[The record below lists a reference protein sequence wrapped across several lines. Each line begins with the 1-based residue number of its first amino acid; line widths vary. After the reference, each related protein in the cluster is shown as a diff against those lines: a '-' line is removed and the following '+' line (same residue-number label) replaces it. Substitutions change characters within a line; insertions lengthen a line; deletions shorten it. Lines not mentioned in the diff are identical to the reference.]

1 MVSINQFQAEV
12 RNIRA
17 LPGLREAIDVND
29 HLKRTWA
36 ALGVVCLAA
45 ALTVPSA
52 SAAAPPQAPAQAP
65 QIVPKPVSATVGHG
79 RFELTRS
86 TRIVARSTGATSVAR
101 VLAADLG
108 PATGQRFGVSHG
120 RARVGDI
127 QLVLGTPSALA
138 ADRLHEG
145 YLLSVTSHG
154 VTLEATTSHGLFD
167 GVQTIL
173 QLLPP
178 WIAGRTAL
186 PGPWTMPAVTVT
198 DYPRYQYRGVM
209 LDIGR
214 HFEPPSAVKKLIDI
228 ASAYKVNTLHLHV
241 SDDQGFRIVINGF
254 PRLTKIG
261 SQGSACAT
269 NCTTPDPGGYWTQA
283 QYKDVVAYA
292 AAHFMTVVPEV
303 DTPGH
308 NNAIIMSEYN
318 DTGNHLLNGHPQDIN
333 CSSNKPPKWDYTWDV
348 GYSALC
354 PESANTWTLISTIV
368 KQLSA
373 MSSSRYYDLGGDEV
387 HTITAAQYAALVNR
401 ESGIV
406 KADGK
411 TPMGWADGYATVAGT
426 TPPAGSVGE
435 AWEPGGTDAVQA
447 VQKGMKVVMA
457 PADHT
462 YLDQSYPAPD
472 KSGLGLGWACGGCD
486 LNVNYNWDPAGV
498 TPGVTDKNV
507 IGVEGAEWS
516 ETLPNFTD
524 AEYLL
529 LPRLLAVAEIAWS
542 PRAARTGTTSAAFQD
557 FATRVAAQGP
567 RFQSAGYNF
576 FTTSQVP
583 WRLDLTAGR
592 PKVQHGGVSGTLAVL
607 AAPGVPVSA
616 LTATINWGDGSTTAG
631 TVAGTAATNRTVNG
645 LYSITGA
652 HTYSHRGSH
661 HVTITVT
668 KANGPTVVL
677 HLTV

>member
-1 MVSINQFQAEV
+1 VKNHS
-12 RNIRA
+12 R
-17 LPGLREAIDVND
+17 
-29 HLKRTWA
+29 RTRA
-36 ALGVVCLAA
+36 ALGAVCLAA
-45 ALTVPSA
+45 ALTVPLSSQA
-52 SAAAPPQAPAQAP
+52 QAAPAAAVPS
-65 QIVPKPVSATVGHG
+65 IVPKPVSATAGHG

-86 TRIVARSTGATSVAR
+86 TRIVAGSNAATPVAQ
-101 VLAADLG
+101 VLAADLA
-108 PATGQRFGVSHG
+108 PATGQRFGITRG
-120 RARVGDI
+120 RAHDGDI
-127 QLVLGTPSALA
+127 RLVLGNPGALPS
-138 ADRLHEG
+138 EG
-145 YLLSVTSHG
+145 YRLSVTSHG
-154 VTLEATTSHGLFD
+154 VTLESPSQHGLFD

-178 WIAGRTAL
+178 WIAHTTPL
-186 PGPWTMPAVTVT
+186 PGPWTIPAVTVT

-214 HFEPPSAVKKLIDI
+214 HFEPPAAVEKLIDI

-241 SDDQGFRIVINGF
+241 SDDQGFRIAIKGLPN
-254 PRLTKIG
+254 LTTIG

-269 NCTTPDPGGYWTQA
+269 GCTTPDPGGYWTQA
-283 QYKDVVAYA
+283 QYKGVVAYA

-318 DTGNHLLNGHPQDIN
+318 DTANPLLNGHPQDIN
-333 CSSNKPPKWDYTWDV
+333 CSNSNPPKWNYTWDV

-354 PESANTWTLISTIV
+354 PASDNTWTIISTIV

-373 MSSSRYYDLGGDEV
+373 MSSSPYYDLGGDEV
-387 HTITAAQYAALVNR
+387 QTITPAQYAALVNR

-406 KADGK
+406 AANGK

-426 TPPAGSVGE
+426 TPPAGSIGE

-486 LNVNYNWDPAGV
+486 LAVNYGWDPATV
-498 TPGVTDKNV
+498 TAGVTDKNI
-507 IGVEGAEWS
+507 IGVEGALWS

-542 PRAARTGTTSAAFQD
+542 PAGARTGPAFQD
-557 FATRVAAQGP
+557 FASRVAAQGA

-583 WRLDLTAGR
+583 WRLDLTADVG
-592 PKVQHGGVSGTLAVL
+592 HGTLAL
-607 AAPGVPVSA
+607 LGAPGVPTSA
-616 LTATINWGDGSTTAG
+616 LTAKINWGDGTTTAG
-631 TVAGTAATNRTVNG
+631 TITGTAATTKTVNG
-645 LYSITGA
+645 LYSVGGH
-652 HTYSHRGSH
+652 HTYAHGGAH
-661 HVTITVT
+661 HVTVTVT
-668 KANGPTVVL
+668 ETNGATATV
-677 HLTV
+677 HLTI